1 MIKIKHIAGYMSVIL
16 LLTACRNENMDE
28 NQMGTSVN
36 AKSTNSNLIVDEKA
50 FDGFIKNN
58 DLRACLNF
66 IQ

>member
-1 MIKIKHIAGYMSVIL
+1 MSVIL